1 MIETLAAGCLFV
13 AMLVSMD
20 IGYRIGH
27 RRKASDPQ
35 TSIEVIGTVDA
46 AVFGLLGLILAFT
59 FSGASDRFVVRR
71 AQVVQ
76 EANAIGTAYL
86 RIDVLPPSDQP
97 LIRELFRAYLDTRVE
112 VFDKFEDRAA
122 SNAALGKSEQLQHE
136 IWSRSVIACRSDP
149 KPDACLLMLPALN
162 EMIDITTTRTMATR
176 THAPLVILVLLVLLS
191 LAGAMLSGYAMSR
204 QSSRSIVHM
213 LLFSLVVA
221 ASVYV
226 VLDLE
231 YPRAGIINLRSMDQ
245 ALYELRGIMKQ
256 AN

>member
-1 MIETLAAGCLFV
+1 MVEIFAAGCLYLM
-13 AMLVSMD
+13 MLVSME

-27 RRKASDPQ
+27 KRKSSDAQ

-59 FSGASDRFVVRR
+59 FSGASDRLNVRR
-71 AQVVQ
+71 AQIVQ

-86 RIDVLPPSDQP
+86 RIDVLDKSEQP
-97 LIRELFRAYLDTRVE
+97 AIRELFRSYLEQRIE
-112 VFDKFEDRAA
+112 AFDKFSDRPA
-122 SNAALGKSEQLQHE
+122 SNAALTRADQLQRD
-136 IWSRSVIACRSDP
+136 IWSRSVASCRADP

-162 EMIDITTTRTMATR
+162 DMIDITTTRTMATQ
-176 THAPLVILVLLVLLS
+176 THAPWVILMLLILLA

-204 QSSRSIVHM
+204 QPTRSILHI
-213 LLFSLVVA
+213 LLFSLVVS

-231 YPRAGIINLRSMDQ
+231 YPRAGVISLESMDQ
-245 ALYELRGIMKQ
+245 AIYQLRETMR
-256 AN
+256 

>member
-1 MIETLAAGCLFV
+1 MMETLAAGCLLV

-27 RRKASDPQ
+27 RRKASDAQ

-59 FSGASDRFVVRR
+59 FSGASERLVIRR
-71 AQVVQ
+71 AQIVQ

-97 LIRELFRAYLDTRVE
+97 VIRGLFRAYLDARIE
-112 VFDKFEDRAA
+112 AFDQFGDRAA
-122 SNAALGKSEQLQHE
+122 FLAALQKSEGLQHE
-136 IWSRSVIACRSDP
+136 IWSRSVLSCRADP
-149 KPDACLLMLPALN
+149 KPDACLLILPALN

-191 LAGAMLSGYAMSR
+191 LAAAMLSGYAMSR
-204 QSSRSIVHM
+204 QSSRSILHM

-231 YPRAGIINLRSMDQ
+231 YPRAGVINLRSMDQ
-245 ALYELRGIMKQ
+245 ALYELRGTMK
-256 AN
+256 